1 MVAHISFR
9 AAGGIR
15 ADSPLRGEEPF
26 AIKGVNWFGAEG
38 EGACPD
44 GLWQRPAA
52 EFLDF
57 VAELE
62 FNAIRL
68 PLAVDNVLDD
78 PLVGKWS
85 LTANE
90 QLRGLRSL
98 ALLERVVVMAAA
110 RGLLVLL
117 DVHRLSARVW
127 PTAHG
132 LWYSNEVGIALSDG
146 QSAPS

>member
-1 MVAHISFR
+1 M
-9 AAGGIR
+9 AG
-15 ADSPLRGEEPF
+15 LQQQTNRG
-26 AIKGVNWFGAEG
+26 GQAEQ
-38 EGACPD
+38 ACPPLGSREVLAELD
-44 GLWQRPAA
+44 FNASTGSGGVLGSRA

-146 QSAPS
+146 LSAPS